1 MSTRITIVPG
11 PVGARGR
18 LYDIHLG
25 APDGEHLGTSR
36 TPFYDG
42 ARLLLFRG
50 ITGRFEMGDAE
61 LPYPRMVGDVERCA
75 GLTVEEPDERGLQV
89 RRWKPF
95 PGVRVRPQS
104 AIQGVAGVTPADEQ
118 NA

>member
-1 MSTRITIVPG
+1 MPSVLSLPLKLGQRAFLC
-11 PVGARGR
+11 ARASR
-18 LYDIHLG
+18 E
-25 APDGEHLGTSR
+25 PTS
-36 TPFYDG
+36 

-50 ITGRFEMGDAE
+50 VTGRFEMWDAE
-61 LPYPRMVGDVERCA
+61 LPYPRMVGDIEAAA

-95 PGVRVRPQS
+95 PGARVRPLS
-104 AIQGVAGVTPADEQ
+104 AIQGVAGTTPPADGE